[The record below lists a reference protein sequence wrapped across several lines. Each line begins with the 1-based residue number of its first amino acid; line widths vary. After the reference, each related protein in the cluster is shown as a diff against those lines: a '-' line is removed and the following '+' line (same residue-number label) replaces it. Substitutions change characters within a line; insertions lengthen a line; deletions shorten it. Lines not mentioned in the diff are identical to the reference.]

1 MMAVKNGRAKK
12 KVSTLPAKSRD
23 NRYSIYR
30 LVVIAL
36 SLVVFGLLL
45 IIFMQY
51 FKQHQARQ
59 ALEELEAKIAAL
71 SDKQAEL
78 EEEIVRLQDLDYLE
92 TLARERL
99 GLVKPGEVIFQ
110 LED

>member
-1 MMAVKNGRAKK
+1 MAIKKGSARK
-12 KVSTLPAKSRD
+12 KVSVFPAKSRD

-36 SLVVFGLLL
+36 SLVVCGLLL
-45 IIFMQY
+45 IISLQY
-51 FKQHQARQ
+51 LKQHQAGQ
-59 ALEELEAKIAAL
+59 ALAELEAKIVAL
-71 SDKQAEL
+71 SERQAEL